1 MDGSVALY
9 GSERWTMRENEIDIL
24 QEFEYEEEWR
34 RMKNEE
40 RRRLVEKTR

>member
-1 MDGSVALY
+1 
-9 GSERWTMRENEIDIL
+9 MRENEIDIL